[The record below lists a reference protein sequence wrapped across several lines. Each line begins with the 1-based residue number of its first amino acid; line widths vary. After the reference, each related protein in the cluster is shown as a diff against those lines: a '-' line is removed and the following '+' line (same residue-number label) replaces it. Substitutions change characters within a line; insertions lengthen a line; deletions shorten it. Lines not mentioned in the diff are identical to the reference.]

1 MTLSHNLVGRLNTA
15 EVTAIQG
22 RAVRPTNPKP
32 PSSYFTL
39 WHPSGHL
46 NDVLAFPGL

>member
-1 MTLSHNLVGRLNTA
+1 MTLSHNRVGRLNTA

-22 RAVRPTNPKP
+22 RAVRPNPKP
-32 PSSYFTL
+32 PTSYFTL

-46 NDVLAFPGL
+46 DNVLAFPGL